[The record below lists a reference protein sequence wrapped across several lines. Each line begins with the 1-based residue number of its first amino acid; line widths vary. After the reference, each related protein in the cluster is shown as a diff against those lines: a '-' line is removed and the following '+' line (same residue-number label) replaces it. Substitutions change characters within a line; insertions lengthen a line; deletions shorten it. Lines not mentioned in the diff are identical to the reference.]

1 MIVVIESFALVMYAI
16 ASLLLARRFISVSNA
31 SMQFVDK
38 LAHSALPHI
47 FAVTAITLHGFLLIS
62 LFTQGH
68 APNLSMVNVASL
80 LSWLM
85 VITLLV
91 STIFMRTLALVSVSF
106 AFAAVGVL
114 LMLINP
120 NSYTLTDYQ
129 ASPMILHI
137 ILSLSA
143 YGCVVVA
150 LLYAIQMR
158 YIHKQLKENPL
169 LLTQQSL
176 PPLLGVEAWV
186 LKLVLLGSI
195 LLGLALVSGFLTID
209 SMLASQHAHKTVL
222 SIVALGVFL
231 SMLIMHTKWGLSSTM
246 ILTLTSTG
254 VGILSLGYFG
264 TRIVREIILI

>member
-1 MIVVIESFALVMYAI
+1 MVVVIESFALVMYAL

-38 LAHSALPHI
+38 LAHSAVPLI

-137 ILSLSA
+137 ILL
-143 YGCVVVA
+143 
-150 LLYAIQMR
+150 
-158 YIHKQLKENPL
+158 IHFFK
-169 LLTQQSL
+169 
-176 PPLLGVEAWV
+176 
-186 LKLVLLGSI
+186 
-195 LLGLALVSGFLTID
+195 
-209 SMLASQHAHKTVL
+209 
-222 SIVALGVFL
+222 
-231 SMLIMHTKWGLSSTM
+231 
-246 ILTLTSTG
+246 
-254 VGILSLGYFG
+254 
-264 TRIVREIILI
+264 